1 MDHYCLVLDYKR
13 FCNTVRIYDCIHENG
28 VNKLCQIT
36 HMHFDFLTAASKPCK
51 TVIKT
56 RERRAIKKKDKREEG
71 KKGLIFLSIFISST
85 LGRARI
91 LWHRFHKSRH
101 IYDHANKASW

>member
-1 MDHYCLVLDYKR
+1 MDHYCLVLDYKLR

-36 HMHFDFLTAASKPCK
+36 HVHFKRQPPSHAK
-51 TVIKT
+51 VIKN
-56 RERRAIKKKDKREEG
+56 RERRAIKKKINEKRE
-71 KKGLIFLSIFISST
+71 KKGLIFISIFISST